1 MHTYNLNPAYFRF
14 LSPYQVMVDFLDDI
28 HIFHRAQVPISAV
41 LDARTEGNGILTKSF
56 RNPPKYRIGSP
67 KPF

>member
-1 MHTYNLNPAYFRF
+1 MHTYDLNPATFRF

-28 HIFHRAQVPISAV
+28 HIFHRPDVPISAV
-41 LDARTEGNGILTKSF
+41 LDARTEGNAVLTQKF
-56 RNPPKYRIGSP
+56 RNAPKFRIGSP